1 MKTKL
6 KAASQGLGTPAVFF
20 TAISTILGAIMFL
33 RFGYAVGALGLEQ
46 SILII
51 IVGHLITIPT
61 AMAIA
66 EIATNQKVEGG
77 GEYFIISRSFGLNI
91 GGTIGIALFLSQ
103 AISVAFYIIAF
114 AQAFIP
120 VYDYLLVEWGLYFPY
135 PTQTITIPTAII
147 LIYLIIKKG
156 SSIGLK
162 MLYFVVAILALSL
175 VLFFLGSGTDG
186 VYTDVMPDLTKSN
199 PITFFTVFAIC
210 FPGFTG
216 MTAGVGLSGDLK
228 NPSKSIPL
236 GTMLATVIG
245 MLIYIAIAIKLYYS
259 ASPEELKY
267 DQLVMSEIALWGP
280 IIPIGLAAATIS
292 SAIGSILVAPRTL
305 QAMGNDNILPG
316 ESSNS
321 FVAKSKNNEP
331 INATLVTA
339 AIAFG
344 IILLNDVD
352 LVAEIISNFF
362 MITYGALCLISF
374 FEHFAADPAYRPSF
388 RSKWFLSLLGAI
400 GCFYLMFKMSALYAF
415 VGTGLMVG
423 IYFLI
428 DYTQKD
434 KQGMSAI
441 FQGVISQLSRNLI
454 VFLQKVQKD
463 QSSNW
468 RPSIICITEHSF
480 ERFSAFDILRW
491 VSHKY
496 GFGTHIH
503 LINGYLSKETKAE
516 SEKDIQRLIGMS
528 ESTGSNIYL
537 NTMVSPSLTAAI
549 AQALQ
554 LPGVSGKENNMIL
567 LETEKGKTHELK
579 TFAEDFALIKSAGFD
594 LCLLTSSIRNFGYK
608 RSIHI
613 WITAKDYS
621 NANLMILMGYIII
634 GHPQWKKGSIKIF
647 ALYPKEKLHEQRKNI
662 IDLIDSGRLPISS
675 NNIEMVAQ
683 KDGEE
688 EHGIINNYSKDADL
702 TVIGFRSESVKHL
715 GVGVFENYDNVG
727 DILFINTDKQKEI
740 K

>member
-6 KAASQGLGTPAVFF
+6 KAVSQGLGTPAVFF

-51 IVGHLITIPT
+51 VVGHLITIPT

-120 VYDYLLVEWGLYFPY
+120 VYEYLLAEWGLYFLY
-135 PTQTITIPTAII
+135 PTQTITIPTAIL

-162 MLYFVVAILALSL
+162 MLYFVVAILAISL
-175 VLFFLGSGTDG
+175 VLFFIGPGTDG
-186 VYTDVMPDLTKSN
+186 VYSGTIPDLSDSPN
-199 PITFFTVFAIC
+199 ITFFTVFAIC

-228 NPSKSIPL
+228 NPSKAIPL

-245 MLIYIAIAIKLYYS
+245 MFIYIAIAIKLFYS
-259 ASPEELKY
+259 AHPDELRY
-267 DQLVMSEIALWGP
+267 DQLVMGEIALWGP

-316 ESSNS
+316 ESSNK
-321 FVAKSKNNEP
+321 FVSKSKDNEP
-331 INATLVTA
+331 FNATLVTA

-344 IILLNDVD
+344 IILLNDVN

-374 FEHFAADPAYRPSF
+374 FEHFAADPSYRPSF
-388 RSKWFLSLLGAI
+388 RSKWFLSLLGAF
-400 GCFYLMFKMSALYAF
+400 GCFYLMFKMNALYAF
-415 VGTGLMVG
+415 IGIGLMVG

-428 DYTQKD
+428 DFTQKD

-463 QSSNW
+463 QNANW
-468 RPSIICITEHSF
+468 RPSVICISENSF
-480 ERFSAFDILRW
+480 NRFGAFDILRW

-503 LINGYLSKETKAE
+503 LIKGYLSKETKQE
-516 SEKDIQRLIGMS
+516 SEKDIQRLIKMS
-528 ESTGSNIYL
+528 ENTNSNIYL
-537 NTMVSPSLTAAI
+537 NTMVSPSLTSAI

-567 LETEKGKTHELK
+567 LETEKGKTHELE
-579 TFAEDFALIKSAGFD
+579 TFAEDFSLIKSAGFD
-594 LCLLTSSIRNFGYK
+594 LCLLTASIRNFGYK
-608 RSIHI
+608 RNIHI
-613 WITAKDYS
+613 WITAKDYA
-621 NANLMILMGYIII
+621 NASLMILMGYIIM

-647 ALYPKEKLHEQRKNI
+647 ALYPKEKLNEQRNNI
-662 IDLIDSGRLPISS
+662 IALINSGRLPISS

-683 KDGEE
+683 KEDEE
-688 EHGIINNYSKDADL
+688 EHSIINNYSKDADL
-702 TVIGFRSESVKHL
+702 TLIGFRSEAVKHL
-715 GVGVFENYDNVG
+715 GVGVFENYDDLG
-727 DILFINTDKQKEI
+727 DVLFINTDNQKEI